1 MARAAGQ
8 HKSVEESLTFAK
20 GVSLLAGH
28 DMDAEQE
35 VLVCAVASGDMTVE
49 EAIAIAREQVK

>member
-1 MARAAGQ
+1 MTSTVRTE
-8 HKSVEESLTFAK
+8 KSVEDSVVFAK

-35 VLVCAVASGDMTVE
+35 ELVRAVASGEITVD
-49 EAIAIAREQVK
+49 EAIAIAQSQLK

>member
-1 MARAAGQ
+1 MTRTVGTG
-8 HKSVEESLTFAK
+8 KSVEDSVVFAK

-35 VLVCAVASGDMTVE
+35 ALVHAVASREVTVD
-49 EAIAIAREQVK
+49 EAIASARTQVR

>member
-1 MARAAGQ
+1 MTSTVRTG
-8 HKSVEESLTFAK
+8 KSVEDSVTFAK

-35 VLVCAVASGDMTVE
+35 ELVRAVASGEMTVDR
-49 EAIAIAREQVK
+49 AIEIAKTQVK

>member
-1 MARAAGQ
+1 MARAASQ
-8 HKSVEESLTFAK
+8 QKSVEESVTFAK

-35 VLVCAVASGDMTVE
+35 VLVRAVVSGEMTVE
-49 EAIAIAREQVK
+49 EAIAIAKAQVK

>member
-28 DMDAEQE
+28 DMDPEQE
-35 VLVCAVASGDMTVE
+35 SLVRAVASGEMTVG
-49 EAIAIAREQVK
+49 EAIAIAKEQVK

>member
-1 MARAAGQ
+1 MTSTVGTG
-8 HKSVEESLTFAK
+8 KSVEDSVTFAK

-35 VLVCAVASGDMTVE
+35 ALVRAVASGEMTVD
-49 EAIAIAREQVK
+49 EAITKAKSQLN

>member
-1 MARAAGQ
+1 MTSTVGTD
-8 HKSVEESLTFAK
+8 KSVEDSVTFAK

-35 VLVCAVASGDMTVE
+35 VLVRAVASGEMTVD
-49 EAIAIAREQVK
+49 EAIAKAKPQLN

>member
-1 MARAAGQ
+1 MTSTVGTG
-8 HKSVEESLTFAK
+8 KSVEDSVTFAK

-35 VLVCAVASGDMTVE
+35 VLVRAVASGDMTVE
-49 EAIAIAREQVK
+49 EAIAIAKAQVK

>member
-1 MARAAGQ
+1 MTSAVGTG
-8 HKSVEESLTFAK
+8 KSVEDSVTFAK

-35 VLVCAVASGDMTVE
+35 VLVRAVVSGEMTVE
-49 EAIAIAREQVK
+49 EAIAIAKAQVK

>member
-1 MARAAGQ
+1 MARAASKQ
-8 HKSVEESLTFAK
+8 KSVEESVTFAK

-35 VLVCAVASGDMTVE
+35 ALVHAVVSGEMTVE
-49 EAIAIAREQVK
+49 EAIAIAKAQVK